1 MIEIMIV
8 MVILVAILAIGAPMM
23 FTTSSAMR
31 GAIRE
36 MAVRTREIR
45 NIGRMYGSTMRL
57 VINMNDDKGHSY
69 WVESAPGTV
78 TLLSD
83 EQLKELEKLTSAQRE
98 SEAQKSEFEMDSRV
112 MKKAEKLPRGM
123 FFESVEYNNREPVTS
138 GPAFIHF
145 FPQGLSESS
154 AIHLTDRKKLN
165 WTITINPLSGR
176 ADVFESKISLK
187 ELEEK

>member
-1 MIEIMIV
+1 
-8 MVILVAILAIGAPMM
+8 MVILVAVLAIGAPMM

-45 NIGRMYGSTMRL
+45 NVGRLNGSTMRL

-69 WVESAPGTV
+69 WVESAPGNV

-83 EQLKELEKLTSAQRE
+83 EQRKELERMTSLQRE
-98 SEAQKSEFEMDSRV
+98 DEAPKKEFEMDSRV
-112 MKKAEKLPRGM
+112 MKKEQKLPRGM
-123 FFESVEYNNREPVTS
+123 FFESVEYGNREPVVS

-145 FPQGLSESS
+145 FPQGLSEAS
-154 AIHLTDRKKLN
+154 AIHLTDRKNLN
-165 WTITINPLSGR
+165 WTITINPLTGR
-176 ADVFESKISLK
+176 ADVFERKITLK
-187 ELEEK
+187 ELEDK